1 MDSQM
6 NEVISVVV
14 PMYYEEEVVDEC
26 YQRLT
31 KVMKDNN
38 YNYELIFVND
48 GSKDGTLEKL
58 LTIAEKDKKV
68 KIIDFARNFGH
79 QTAVTAGIDF
89 AIGDAVVIID
99 ADLQDPPEL
108 IPEMISK
115 WMEGYEVV
123 YAKRKKEKESPGL
136 N

>member
-1 MDSQM
+1 M

>member
-31 KVMKDNN
+31 KVMKGNN

-123 YAKRKKEKESPGL
+123 YAKRKKEKGSLGL